1 MPDDRSNVQ
10 TSSQSIAEIETALQ
24 DGKQPEKVAHFSDRE
39 QAEQEREALIGQ
51 LQKANALLDALFT
64 KAPVGFGF
72 LDRDL
77 RTIRI
82 NAALAEMSGI
92 PEEQRCGETLD
103 ELLPEMDKKV
113 TAMLRHVV
121 ETGEPMIN
129 LEVSGFTPAVPGV
142 KRYWSSNYYPVYL
155 HDEVVGVGVVCTEI
169 TQEKQR
175 EIERVKA
182 QEREHFLSNVS
193 KVLASSLDYQT
204 TVSNIAALVVPN
216 LADWF
221 VVDLV
226 DENGKFN
233 LLEVAHRDPAKVE
246 WAYELRKKFP
256 VDPDAQG
263 SSQNIVRT
271 GQSELY
277 PSITDEMIV
286 ATARNEE
293 ELEIYRK
300 IGFSSAMA
308 VPLIARGKILGVV
321 TFVHA
326 ESGRMYDESDLAL
339 AEEVGR
345 RAGVALDNARLY
357 REVQEARNQLD
368 IILQGVADSII
379 VQDSERRLIF
389 ANEAAA
395 RSSGFTSPE
404 EMMKTPTNVIL
415 GQGEMVDEA
424 GEPFPLDRL
433 PNRRAL
439 AGERDPQ
446 AIIGYRNRVTGQP
459 ERWLISKASSVYD
472 ERGNVVYVIL
482 MSHDI
487 TERQLAEKRK
497 DEFISMASHELKTPV
512 TSIKGFTQVIRSRL
526 KHGGDEQTQ
535 RFLERMDTQL
545 NKLTKLIN
553 DLLDISKMQVGKLPL
568 QKEMFRLDEVVREI
582 VENLQAV
589 TPTHKLRLEE
599 VMDVEVYGDRDRIG
613 QVVINL
619 LTNAI
624 KYSPE
629 SDDVVIRVTKERELA
644 TVSVQ
649 DQGIGIDIIHQ
660 QKIFERFYQV
670 TDPLEKTYPGL
681 GIGLYISNEII
692 QRHHG
697 RMRVK
702 SSKGKGSTFSFSLPL
717 GQPEQDDTL

>member
-10 TSSQSIAEIETALQ
+10 TSSQSLVAKETALQ
-24 DGKQPEKVAHFSDRE
+24 DGKQPEKVAHLSDRK
-39 QAEQEREALIGQ
+39 QADQEREALIEQ

-92 PEEQRCGETLD
+92 PEEQRSGEPLD
-103 ELLPEMDKKV
+103 ELLPEVDKKV

-121 ETGEPMIN
+121 ESGEPVIG

-142 KRYWSSNYYPVYL
+142 KRYWTSNYYPVFL

-169 TQEKQR
+169 TEEKQT

-182 QEREHFLSNVS
+182 QEREQFLSNVS
-193 KVLASSLDYQT
+193 KVLSSSLDYQT
-204 TVSNIAALVVPN
+204 TVSNIAALVVPK

-226 DENGKFN
+226 DEQGNFN
-233 LLEVAHRDPAKVE
+233 LLEVAYRDPAKVE

-256 VDPDAQG
+256 IDPDAQG

-277 PSITDEMIV
+277 PSISDEMLV
-286 ATARNEE
+286 ASAHSEE
-293 ELEIYRK
+293 ELEMSRK
-300 IGFSSAMA
+300 IGFSSVMA

-357 REVQEARNQLD
+357 REVKEARDQLD

-379 VQDSERRLIF
+379 VQDSEGRLIF

-395 RSSGFTSPE
+395 RSSGFASPE

-446 AIIGYRNRVTGQP
+446 ATIGYRNRVTGQP

-512 TSIKGFTQVIRSRL
+512 TSIKGFTQVLRSRL
-526 KHGGDEQTQ
+526 KHGGDEQAQ
-535 RFLERMDTQL
+535 HFLERMDMQL

-553 DLLDISKMQVGKLPL
+553 DLLDISKMQAGKLPL

-599 VMDVEVYGDRDRIG
+599 IMEVEVYGDRDRIG

-629 SDDVVIRVTKERELA
+629 SDDVVIRVTKDRELA

-702 SSKGKGSTFSFSLPL
+702 SSKGNGSTFSFSLPL
-717 GQPEQDDTL
+717 RQPEQDGTF

>member
-1 MPDDRSNVQ
+1 MLDDRPNLQNSY
-10 TSSQSIAEIETALQ
+10 QSIAEKETTLA
-24 DGKQPEKVAHFSDRE
+24 DGKQ
-39 QAEQEREALIGQ
+39 AERAANLAVYADLEREELIGQ
-51 LQKANALLDALFT
+51 LQTANALLDALFT

-72 LDRDL
+72 LDRNL

-82 NAALAEMSGI
+82 NEALAAMSGI
-92 PEEQRCGETLD
+92 PAEQRSGATLD
-103 ELLPEMDKKV
+103 ELLPELDNGI
-113 TAMLRHVV
+113 TAMLHHVI
-121 ETGEPMIN
+121 ETGESVIGQ
-129 LEVSGFTPAVPGV
+129 EVSGFTPAVPGE
-142 KRYWSSNYYPVYL
+142 KRYWSANYYPVYL

-169 TQEKQR
+169 TREKQA
-175 EIERVKA
+175 EIERIKA
-182 QEREHFLSNVS
+182 QEREQFLNNVS

-204 TVSNIAALVVPN
+204 TVSNIADLVVPN

-226 DENGKFN
+226 DDQGKFQ
-233 LLEVAHRDPAKVE
+233 LLEVAHRDPEKVA
-246 WAYELRKKFP
+246 WAYELRKKSP

-263 SSQNIVRT
+263 SSQNLVRT
-271 GQSELY
+271 GQSKLY
-277 PSITDEMIV
+277 PVITDEMIV
-286 ATARNEE
+286 ASAGSEE
-293 ELEIYRK
+293 ELEISRK
-300 IGFSSAMA
+300 IGFSSVMI
-308 VPLIARGKILGVV
+308 VPLVARGKILGVV

-326 ESGRMYDESDLAL
+326 ESGRTYDKSDLVL

-357 REVQEARNQLD
+357 REVKEARDQLD
-368 IILQGVADSII
+368 IILQGVTDSIV
-379 VQDSERRLIF
+379 VQDGEGRMIF
-389 ANEAAA
+389 ANEAAVT
-395 RSSGFTSPE
+395 SSGFASAE
-404 EMMKTPTNVIL
+404 EMMKMSGDVNL

-424 GEPFPLDRL
+424 GHPFPLEQL
-433 PNRRAL
+433 PNRQAF

-446 AIIGYRNRVTGQP
+446 ATIGYCNRTTGQA
-459 ERWLISKASSVYD
+459 ERWLIMKARSIYGEHGKVM
-472 ERGNVVYVIL
+472 YVIT

-512 TSIKGFTQVIRSRL
+512 TSIKGFTQVLRSRL
-526 KHGGDEQTQ
+526 RQGGDEQAQ
-535 RFLERMDTQL
+535 RFLERMDAQL

-553 DLLDISKMQVGKLPL
+553 DLLDISKMQAGKLPL
-568 QKEMFRLDEVVREI
+568 QKEMFRLDEIVREI

-599 VMDVEVYGDRDRIG
+599 ITDVEVYGDRDRIG

-629 SDDVVIRVTKERELA
+629 SDDVVIRLTKDREQA

-649 DQGIGIDIIHQ
+649 DNGIGIDIIHQ

-670 TDPLEKTYPGL
+670 TDPMEKTFPGL

-697 RMRVK
+697 RMKVK
-702 SSKGKGSTFSFSLPL
+702 SSKGSGSTFSFSLPL
-717 GQPEQDDTL
+717 QQPEQDGTF